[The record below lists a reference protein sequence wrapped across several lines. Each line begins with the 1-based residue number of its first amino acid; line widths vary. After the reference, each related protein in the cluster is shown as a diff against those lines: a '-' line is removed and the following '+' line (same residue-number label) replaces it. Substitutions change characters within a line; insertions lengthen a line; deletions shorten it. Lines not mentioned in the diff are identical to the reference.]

1 VPPPAPRTLADV
13 LDAALA
19 GGAGRDVPAPGAAL
33 AGLRD
38 GLEDAARAAAA
49 GGGWTEDDPL
59 RLTKGLVTGL
69 LRCPRRA
76 VAGEPAGGSDDLVA
90 GLVVDAAAKLAT
102 LVPQRRATLDAA
114 LDFLAAAGD
123 TTVADRLADLGD
135 AAGTLRADVGA
146 RVDRLVAAWP
156 PLDPAWWPRVEEP
169 VRVRLAGGAVT
180 ASGRLDLVLGGRPS
194 GRPTVV
200 VEVKGGRWY
209 DGMRADGHLYA
220 LLLALRD
227 GEAPAAVVTVV
238 ADGTTQVEP
247 LRPALLAH
255 AAERLEEAMALAAV
269 VAAGLAAGEAPVARP
284 GTHCGHCPV
293 AAGCTAGQAWR
304 AGAGVPAAVDPAAVD
319 PHLAD
324 AAAPA

>member
-1 VPPPAPRTLADV
+1 VPPPAPRTLADA

-19 GGAGRDVPAPGAAL
+19 GGAGRDVPPADPAL
-33 AGLRD
+33 ARLRD
-38 GLEDAARAAAA
+38 GLEDAARTAAAR
-49 GGGWTEDDPL
+49 GGWTEDDPL
-59 RLTKGLVTGL
+59 RLTKGLVAGL

-114 LDFLAAAGD
+114 LDFLAAGGD
-123 TTVADRLADLGD
+123 TTAADRLADLGA
-135 AAGTLRADVGA
+135 AAGPLRADVGA
-146 RVDRLVAAWP
+146 RVDRLVASWP
-156 PLDPAWWPRVEEP
+156 SLDPAWWPRVEEP

-180 ASGRLDLVLGGRPS
+180 ASGRLDLVLGGQPS
-194 GRPTVV
+194 GRPAVV

-247 LRPALLAH
+247 LRPALLDH
-255 AAERLEEAMALAAV
+255 AAERLEEAMALAAA
-269 VAAGLAAGEAPVARP
+269 VAAGLAAGEAPPARP
-284 GTHCGHCPV
+284 GAHCGHCPL
-293 AAGCTAGQAWR
+293 AGDCTAGQAWR
-304 AGAGVPAAVDPAAVD
+304 AGAGNPAALDHHLVDDV
-319 PHLAD
+319 
-324 AAAPA
+324 APA

>member
-1 VPPPAPRTLADV
+1 VPPPAPRTLADA

-19 GGAGRDVPAPGAAL
+19 GDAGRDAPPADPAL

-38 GLEDAARAAAA
+38 GLEDAARTAAAR
-49 GGGWTEDDPL
+49 GGWTEDDPL
-59 RLTKGLVTGL
+59 RLTKGLVAGL

-76 VAGEPAGGSDDLVA
+76 VAGEPAGASDDLVA

-102 LVPQRRATLDAA
+102 LVPQRRATVDAA
-114 LDFLAAAGD
+114 LDFLAAGGD
-123 TTVADRLADLGD
+123 TTVADRLADLGA
-135 AAGTLRADVGA
+135 AAGPLRAELGA
-146 RVDRLVAAWP
+146 RVDRLVASWP
-156 PLDPAWWPRVEEP
+156 SLDPGWWPRVEEP

-194 GRPTVV
+194 GRPAVV

-227 GEAPAAVVTVV
+227 GGAPAAVVTVV

-247 LRPALLAH
+247 LRPALLDH
-255 AAERLEEAMALAAV
+255 AAERLEEAMALAAA
-269 VAAGLAAGEAPVARP
+269 VADGLTAGEAPPARP
-284 GTHCGHCPV
+284 GAHCGHCPL
-293 AAGCTAGQAWR
+293 AGDCTAGQAWSAD
-304 AGAGVPAAVDPAAVD
+304 AGNPAALDRHVVDEAAR
-319 PHLAD
+319 A
-324 AAAPA
+324 

>member
-1 VPPPAPRTLADV
+1 MPPPAPRTLADA

-19 GGAGRDVPAPGAAL
+19 GGAGRDVPPADPAL

-38 GLEDAARAAAA
+38 GLEDAARTAAAR
-49 GGGWTEDDPL
+49 GGWTEDDPL
-59 RLTKGLVTGL
+59 RLTKGLVAGL

-76 VAGEPAGGSDDLVA
+76 VAGEPAGRSDDLVA

-102 LVPQRRATLDAA
+102 LVPQRRATVDAA
-114 LDFLAAAGD
+114 LDFLAAGGD
-123 TTVADRLADLGD
+123 TTVADRLADLGA
-135 AAGTLRADVGA
+135 AAGPLRADVGA
-146 RVDRLVAAWP
+146 RVDRLVASWP
-156 PLDPAWWPRVEEP
+156 SLDPAWWPRVEEP

-194 GRPTVV
+194 GRPAVV

-227 GEAPAAVVTVV
+227 GGPPAAVVTVV

-247 LRPALLAH
+247 LRPTLLDH
-255 AAERLEEAMALAAV
+255 AAERLEEAMALAAA
-269 VAAGLAAGEAPVARP
+269 VADGLAAGVAPPARP
-284 GTHCGHCPV
+284 GAHCGHCPL
-293 AAGCTAGQAWR
+293 AGDCTAGQAWS
-304 AGAGVPAAVDPAAVD
+304 AGAGNPAAPDRHVVDE
-319 PHLAD
+319 
-324 AAAPA
+324 AAPA